1 MPTVFIKLGFD
12 NKVLCE
18 KSFRNIYLNEV
29 PVGFNLGINLNYYRG
44 LHVSCIEK
52 LEVKV
57 DGEILPE
64 HLYLFC
70 INGKKFSISQLKDLY
85 AEFWGIKDTANL
97 EIYNNGLSDGE
108 HDVELTL
115 HFRSP
120 YMKFAPRFYG
130 TIDSS
135 ARKTMTL
142 LTNKQEVHIQ

>member
-1 MPTVFIKLGFD
+1 MPTVFIKLGFE

-18 KSFRNIYLNEV
+18 KKFRNILLNGIQ
-29 PVGFNLGINLNYYRG
+29 VGFNLGINLNYYRG

-52 LEVKV
+52 LEVKIDDEV
-57 DGEILPE
+57 IPE
-64 HLYLFC
+64 HLILFC

-85 AEFWGIKDTANL
+85 AEFWGIRDTVNL
-97 EIYNNGLSDGE
+97 EIYNNGLSEGE

-135 ARKTMTL
+135 SRKRMIL
-142 LTNKQEVHIQ
+142 IPNKEEVTIL

>member
-12 NKVLCE
+12 QKVLCE
-18 KSFRNIYLNEV
+18 KRFRNILLNEKQ
-29 PVGFNLGINLNYYRG
+29 VGFNLGINLNYYRG

-57 DGEILPE
+57 NGEVIPE
-64 HLYLFC
+64 QLYLFC

-85 AEFWGIKDTANL
+85 AEFWGIRDTANL
-97 EIYNNGLSDGE
+97 EIYNNGLSEGE

-135 ARKTMTL
+135 SRKRMTL
-142 LTNKQEVHIQ
+142 IPNKVEATIL